1 MGLRMKNTYLIK
13 SVTAALAATVI
24 SSTAALA
31 VTVTVNTIAT
41 PQYTG
46 AITANAKISGG
57 TYKTYTLNTL
67 NATNSVVVSETVS
80 ATASRLSI
88 SAQVHVQGVTAT
100 TASSVVS
107 GSFVQKINNKS
118 LLMLILNTEV
128 AADIKGFELVSVSV
142 AGTNGQD
149 ASSSSLTAMNGAV
162 VGALEKATGIVTI
175 RNIPFSNTPKV
186 SGGTSLVNF
195 IKRSQS
201 SSGEVT
207 QNGFAYF
214 GLSFFIPAD
223 MSNGVSY
230 GGDFGSLG
238 RFTEK
243 LSFATEASN
252 PSTGFVVSGRKSVNF
267 SGSGAGTGSN

>member
-13 SVTAALAATVI
+13 SFTAALAATVI

-31 VTVTVNTIAT
+31 VSDTTIARS
-41 PQYTG
+41 QYTG

-67 NATNSVVVSETVS
+67 NATDSVVVSETVS

-149 ASSSSLTAMNGAV
+149 ASSSSLTSMSGAI

-175 RNIPFSNTPKV
+175 RNLSFSNTPTV
-186 SGGTSLVNF
+186 SGGTSLLNF

-201 SSGEVT
+201 SKTGEVT
-207 QNGFAYF
+207 QNGFATF
-214 GLSFFIPAD
+214 GLTFFIPAD
-223 MSNGVSY
+223 MNNGVSY
-230 GGDFGSLG
+230 NGSLGAFG

-267 SGSGAGTGSN
+267 SGSGAGVGSN

>member
-1 MGLRMKNTYLIK
+1 MKKTYHIK
-13 SVTAALAATVI
+13 SFTAALAATVI

-31 VTVTVNTIAT
+31 VSDTTIAT

-67 NATNSVVVSETVS
+67 NATNSVVASQTVS

-142 AGTNGQD
+142 AGKNGQD
-149 ASSSSLTAMNGAV
+149 VFNSSLTSMDFSI

-175 RNIPFSNTPKV
+175 RNQSFSNTPTV
-186 SGGTSLVNF
+186 SGETNLVNF

-207 QNGFAYF
+207 QNGFAF
-214 GLSFFIPAD
+214 FNLGFFIPAD
-223 MSNGVSY
+223 MNSGVSY
-230 GGDFGSLG
+230 SGGLGTFG

-243 LSFATEASN
+243 LSFATEGSS

-267 SGSGAGTGSN
+267 SGSGAGSGNN